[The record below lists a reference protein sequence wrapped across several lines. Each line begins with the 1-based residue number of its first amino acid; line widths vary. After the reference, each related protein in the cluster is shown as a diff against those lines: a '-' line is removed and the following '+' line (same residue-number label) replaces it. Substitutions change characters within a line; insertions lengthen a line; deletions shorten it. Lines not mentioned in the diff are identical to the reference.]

1 MEYGECNHD
10 IELLKKR
17 KHLAA
22 SDGIEKYKWKIHY
35 FQKDIIKIQEH
46 NARRK
51 KSKKEI
57 EKIIK
62 NNRKKIYGCCNG
74 IGKLLA
80 KQGCDLVISNAV
92 IYSLCNDLCSDDGY
106 EDDAMNG
113 NEDGVVDG
121 NEDGVVDSTV
131 NGNEDD
137 AMNGNEDD
145 VVDSTVNG
153 NEDGNEDGTV
163 DGVVDGDQNSNRN
176 DNVSNDSANDI
187 LNNTGNINY
196 FDDTAMK
203 KYKRGIALLD
213 TKVKIVRGM
222 WFKNMKDPNLRLIC
236 GVNCRNEITCI
247 VPVGGNKEEIM
258 TFPVKKCMSVKGRL
272 DIIKMVMKKAGF
284 HTISDRESDDGY
296 VERLEEERHNELG
309 GNDSQLVAKR
319 YNTRG
324 YRYDYT
330 TYLKLNINN
339 ENGHMNEMIE
349 EIIDVMPTFNGLL
362 NTLRDL
368 YLVSYPREMKSYTSF
383 SFSDKST
390 LVMKKDDMHTMSSTA
405 FVRGTDGM
413 ISKST
418 AYRIIQNI
426 SKDDVEDLQILRCI
440 TLLSTC

>member
-1 MEYGECNHD
+1 MKYYKRMEYGECNHD

-74 IGKLLA
+74 IRKLLA
-80 KQGCDLVISNAV
+80 KQGCDSVISNAV

-106 EDDAMNG
+106 EDDAMKG
-113 NEDGVVDG
+113 TEDGA
-121 NEDGVVDSTV
+121 V
-131 NGNEDD
+131 NGNE
-137 AMNGNEDD
+137 
-145 VVDSTVNG
+145 
-153 NEDGNEDGTV
+153 
-163 DGVVDGDQNSNRN
+163 DGDQNSNRN
-176 DNVSNDSANDI
+176 VNVSNDRANDI

-236 GVNCRNEITCI
+236 GVNSRNEITCI
-247 VPVGGNKEEIM
+247 VPVGGNEEEIM

-309 GNDSQLVAKR
+309 GNDSQLVTKR

-330 TYLKLNINN
+330 TYLKLNMNDG
-339 ENGHMNEMIE
+339 NGHMNEMIE

-383 SFSDKST
+383 SFSNKSS
-390 LVMKKDDMHTMSSTA
+390 LVLKKDDMHTMSSTA
-405 FVRGTDGM
+405 FV
-413 ISKST
+413 S
-418 AYRIIQNI
+418 
-426 SKDDVEDLQILRCI
+426 V
-440 TLLSTC
+440 

>member
-1 MEYGECNHD
+1 MK
-10 IELLKKR
+10 LLALYLLVR
-17 KHLAA
+17 M
-22 SDGIEKYKWKIHY
+22 
-35 FQKDIIKIQEH
+35 
-46 NARRK
+46 K
-51 KSKKEI
+51 KSKKLI
-57 EKIIK
+57 EKEIK
-62 NNRKKIYGCCNG
+62 NIKKKIYGCCNG
-74 IGKLLA
+74 IRKLLA
-80 KQGCDLVISNAV
+80 KQGCDSVISNAV
-92 IYSLCNDLCSDDGY
+92 IYCWSSDD
-106 EDDAMNG
+106 D
-113 NEDGVVDG
+113 NEDAV
-121 NEDGVVDSTV
+121 
-131 NGNEDD
+131 
-137 AMNGNEDD
+137 
-145 VVDSTVNG
+145 VNG
-153 NEDGNEDGTV
+153 NEDGAVNDSV
-163 DGVVDGDQNSNRN
+163 NGVVNDVVNGNEDGDQNSNRN
-176 DNVSNDSANDI
+176 VNVSNDRANDI

-222 WFKNMKDPNLRLIC
+222 WFKNMKDPSLRWIC
-236 GVNCRNEITCI
+236 GVNSRNEITCI

-284 HTISDRESDDGY
+284 HTISDRDSDDGY
-296 VERLEEERHNELG
+296 VEQLEEERHNELG
-309 GNDSQLVAKR
+309 GNDSQLVTKR

-330 TYLKLNINN
+330 TYLKLNMNN

-390 LVMKKDDMHTMSSTA
+390 LVLKKDDMHTMSSTA

-440 TLLSTC
+440 TLLSIC